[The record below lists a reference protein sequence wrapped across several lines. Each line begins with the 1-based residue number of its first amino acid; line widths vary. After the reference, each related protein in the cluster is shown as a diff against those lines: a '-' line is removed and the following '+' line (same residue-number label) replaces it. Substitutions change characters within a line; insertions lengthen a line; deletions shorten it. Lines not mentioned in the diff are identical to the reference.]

1 MLMLDGPQE
10 GGQRDPRPQARQ
22 GSSLPVTTKER
33 IVGAA
38 LETLK
43 DEGFA
48 GTSARAIARRGNFN
62 QALIFYHFGT
72 LNDLLLAALDRT
84 SAERMARYR
93 EAFRTPGSIEDR
105 IAMATELYREDLQ
118 TGHITV
124 ISELIAGS
132 LSRPDLG
139 PEVVARM
146 EPWVELVEDVL
157 SDLLA
162 GSVFAGLIQPRP
174 LAFGIIALY
183 LGVDLLSH
191 LDRDPSRAEA
201 LFETAGRLAPLLAPV
216 MGEFNVAS
224 AGLPRRALR

>member
-1 MLMLDGPQE
+1 VIPAE
-10 GGQRDPRPQARQ
+10 PA
-22 GSSLPVTTKER
+22 TTKER
-33 IVGAA
+33 IVAAA

-43 DEGFA
+43 VEGFA
-48 GTSARAIARRGNFN
+48 GTSARAIARRGKFN

-84 SAERMARYR
+84 SAQRLARYR
-93 EAFRTPGSIEDR
+93 EAVRAPGTIEDR
-105 IAMATELYREDLQ
+105 IRTATELYREDLQ

-132 LSRPDLG
+132 LARPDLG

-162 GSVFAGLIQPRP
+162 GSVFGGLIQARP
-174 LAFGIIALY
+174 LAFAIIALY

-191 LDRDPSRAEA
+191 LDHDHSRAEA
-201 LFETAGRLAPLLAPV
+201 LFDTAGRLAPLL
-216 MGEFNVAS
+216 S
-224 AGLPRRALR
+224 AGLGLLSPPPPPTDRQAGDPWGRRAEALTRREAPK

>member
-1 MLMLDGPQE
+1 M
-10 GGQRDPRPQARQ
+10 RDE
-22 GSSLPVTTKER
+22 LPATTKER
-33 IVGAA
+33 IVAAA

-43 DEGFA
+43 EEGFA

-93 EAFRTPGSIEDR
+93 DAVRSPGSIEDR
-105 IAMATELYREDLQ
+105 IRMATDLYREDLE

-132 LSRPDLG
+132 LARPDLG

-146 EPWVELVEDVL
+146 EPWVELVEEVLADVL
-157 SDLLA
+157 AESPLA
-162 GSVFAGLIQPRP
+162 GVIQPRP
-174 LAFGIIALY
+174 LAFGVIALY

-191 LDRDPSRAEA
+191 LDQDHSRADA
-201 LFETAGRLAPLLAPV
+201 LFETAGRLAPLLLPV
-216 MGEFNVAS
+216 LSGFANPASGAKPGTVAKLD
-224 AGLPRRALR
+224 ARRSRP

>member
-1 MLMLDGPQE
+1 MLKPNAQTDQS
-10 GGQRDPRPQARQ
+10 GG
-22 GSSLPVTTKER
+22 TTKER
-33 IVGAA
+33 IVVAA

-43 DEGFA
+43 EEGFA

-93 EAFRTPGSIEDR
+93 EAVRTPASIEDR
-105 IAMATELYREDLQ
+105 IRMATELYREDLQ
-118 TGHITV
+118 TGHITI

-132 LSRPDLG
+132 LARPDLG
-139 PEVVARM
+139 PEVVARL
-146 EPWVELVEDVL
+146 EPWVELVEEEL

-162 GSVFAGLIQPRP
+162 GSLLGSLLGGVIQPRP

-191 LDRDPSRAEA
+191 LDHDYSRAEA
-201 LFETAGRLAPLLAPV
+201 LFDTAGRLAPLVAPLL
-216 MGEFNVAS
+216 GGSNPLPG
-224 AGLPRRALR
+224 AGTPA

>member
-1 MLMLDGPQE
+1 VIPGGPT
-10 GGQRDPRPQARQ
+10 GDDRTDDAFPA
-22 GSSLPVTTKER
+22 TTKER
-33 IVGAA
+33 IVAAA

-43 DEGFA
+43 EEGFA

-93 EAFRTPGSIEDR
+93 EAVRAPGTVEDR
-105 IAMATELYREDLQ
+105 IRTATELYREDLR

-132 LSRPDLG
+132 LARPDLG
-139 PEVVARM
+139 PEVVARL
-146 EPWVELVEDVL
+146 EPWVELVEEVL
-157 SDLLA
+157 SDVLA
-162 GSVFAGLIQPRP
+162 GSGFAGVIQARP
-174 LAFGIIALY
+174 LAFAVIALY

-191 LDRDPSRAEA
+191 LDQDHSRAEA
-201 LFETAGRLAPLLAPV
+201 LFETAGRLAPLH
-216 MGEFNVAS
+216 G
-224 AGLPRRALR
+224 AGLRLLGPSAPGTRLRRGRP

>member
-1 MLMLDGPQE
+1 MLKTT
-10 GGQRDPRPQARQ
+10 AQ
-22 GSSLPVTTKER
+22 GDDALPATTKER
-33 IVGAA
+33 IVAAA

-43 DEGFA
+43 EEGFA
-48 GTSARAIARRGNFN
+48 GTSARAIARRGTFN

-93 EAFRTPGSIEDR
+93 EAFRAPGSIADR
-105 IAMATELYREDLQ
+105 IQMATELYREDLR

-132 LSRPDLG
+132 LARPDLG

-146 EPWVELVEDVL
+146 EPWVELVEGVL
-157 SDLLA
+157 ADLLA
-162 GSVFAGLIQPRP
+162 GSLLAGVIQPRP

-191 LDRDPSRAEA
+191 LDHDHSRAEA
-201 LFETAGRLAPLLAPV
+201 LFETAGRFAPLLAPV
-216 MGEFNVAS
+216 MGTLPSFFPPDS
-224 AGLPRRALR
+224 ADPGTGPAER

>member
-1 MLMLDGPQE
+1 MLKPHAQTDHSAG
-10 GGQRDPRPQARQ
+10 
-22 GSSLPVTTKER
+22 TTKER
-33 IVGAA
+33 IVLAA

-43 DEGFA
+43 EEGFA

-93 EAFRTPGSIEDR
+93 DAVRTPASIEDR
-105 IAMATELYREDLQ
+105 IRMATDLYREDLE
-118 TGHITV
+118 TGHITI

-132 LSRPDLG
+132 LARPDLG
-139 PEVVARM
+139 PEVVARL
-146 EPWVELVEDVL
+146 EPWVELVEEELTDM
-157 SDLLA
+157 LA
-162 GSVFAGLIQPRP
+162 GSLLGSLLGGVVQPRP

-191 LDRDPSRAEA
+191 LDHDNSRAEA
-201 LFETAGRLAPLLAPV
+201 LFETAGRLGPLLAPLL
-216 MGEFNVAS
+216 GGLNPRAE
-224 AGLPRRALR
+224 AGSP

>member
-1 MLMLDGPQE
+1 M
-10 GGQRDPRPQARQ
+10 RDE
-22 GSSLPVTTKER
+22 LPATTKER
-33 IVGAA
+33 IVAAA

-43 DEGFA
+43 EEGFA

-93 EAFRTPGSIEDR
+93 EAVRSPGTIEDR
-105 IAMATELYREDLQ
+105 IRMATDLYREDLE

-132 LSRPDLG
+132 LARPDLG

-146 EPWVELVEDVL
+146 EPWVELVEEVLADVL
-157 SDLLA
+157 AESPL
-162 GSVFAGLIQPRP
+162 AGLIQPRP
-174 LAFGIIALY
+174 LAFGVIALY

-191 LDRDPSRAEA
+191 LDQDHSRADA
-201 LFETAGRLAPLLAPV
+201 LFETAGRLAPLLMPV
-216 MGEFNVAS
+216 LGTFTNPVIQAKPGAVRSLEARR
-224 AGLPRRALR
+224 PRS

>member
-1 MLMLDGPQE
+1 MELISPGEAFP
-10 GGQRDPRPQARQ
+10 A
-22 GSSLPVTTKER
+22 TTKER
-33 IVGAA
+33 IVAAA

-43 DEGFA
+43 EEGFA

-93 EAFRTPGSIEDR
+93 EAVRRPGTIEDR
-105 IAMATELYREDLQ
+105 IRMATDLYREDLQ

-132 LSRPDLG
+132 LARPDLG

-146 EPWVELVEDVL
+146 EPWVELVEEVL
-157 SDLLA
+157 SDVLA
-162 GSVFAGLIQPRP
+162 GSMFGGIVQPRP

-191 LDRDPSRAEA
+191 LDRDHSRADA
-201 LFETAGRLAPLLAPV
+201 LFETAARLVPILAPAI
-216 MGEFNVAS
+216 GGF
-224 AGLPRRALR
+224 GRA